1 MGSENRSLEQSLV
14 KLRDFVQEVR
24 QAMRTNSCVGAPFR
38 SRIERL
44 LTTVEEVYDLENGGA
59 RSFGGV
65 VMGNIRVLH
74 DRLLASACG
83 KRQENLWKFFETGM
97 DLTAFSGMRHF
108 LHKMLTQDERR
119 RLVEQLDVLLRE
131 GAHSPSNSAEMTYLV
146 CSDRLVKRK
155 QHEAVQRRRFRCT
168 YRGGGSGQGVMV
180 KVGALAPVLSPNLC
194 PHPARVT
201 KVVPLKPHLQQ
212 MVSFTMN
219 RFRRNFAETQHV
231 LKKSLLQPKSSTPRS
246 DLTVDNIR
254 GAEIGVKRAVVA
266 FLLQSIIDFKN
277 VANTIRF

>member
-1 MGSENRSLEQSLV
+1 MESGNRSLEQSLV
-14 KLRDFVQEVR
+14 KLSGFVKEVR
-24 QAMRTNSCVGAPFR
+24 LAMRANSCVGAPFR

-65 VMGNIRVLH
+65 VMGNVRVLH
-74 DRLLASACG
+74 DRLSVSACS

-108 LHKMLTQDERR
+108 LHKMLTQDERK

-131 GAHSPSNSAEMTYLV
+131 GVGSPSNSAEMTYLV
-146 CSDRLVKRK
+146 CSDRLVKKK

-168 YRGGGSGQGVMV
+168 YRGGGGDGVMV

-194 PHPARVT
+194 SDPARVT

-219 RFRRNFAETQHV
+219 RFRRNFAEIQRV

-266 FLLQSIIDFKN
+266 FLLQSIVDFKN